1 GSFGLDFE
9 YVAGSG
15 DLDAFGG
22 RSGVTPE
29 FPKGTYY
36 YVMTEEY
43 PFIPRKFKG
52 TPDPSFSKQAMDP
65 HSNLGGQGGPGA
77 KGGKNGKKGPPP
89 EGAPK

>member
-1 GSFGLDFE
+1 
-9 YVAGSG
+9 VAGHG
-15 DLDAFGG
+15 DLDEFGG

-52 TPDPSFSKQAMDP
+52 TPDPSFSKQKMDP

-77 KGGKNGKKGPPP
+77 KGGKKGKKGPPP
-89 EGAPK
+89 NGAPK